1 MNLNRKKLYLASVSL
16 LLGGFSSLQCGAQD
30 LLTVLHQAQKHDSQW
45 AATVHGYH
53 ANRELV
59 TKSSAGIKPTLSLNA
74 QVSQETYESAT
85 DTYESNNYE
94 STRYGASLV
103 QPLIRMEQWYDYK
116 KGKALNRQIKADFKF
131 SRQDFYMR
139 VLTIYLDV
147 LRTEENLRFRLAEKS
162 AIKHQL
168 DQTELRFKANLISNT
183 DVQEAKAAFDISSVQ
198 YIIAQQDLDV
208 ALEVL
213 NTLTGSNSTT
223 VTPLEVE
230 IPIEPPSPKNLK
242 TWRELALNNNPQLRA
257 ARHGQEVAQK
267 EYQAKLSAHLPTL
280 DLVGSYQDSDRYVQT
295 SEGELTSS
303 SIAIKL
309 EVPLYNGGS
318 IGASRRNAK
327 QLFKKAEDEFIFKQR
342 EILQDTNNLYRVV
355 NTDVARVMAQKQSA
369 HSVEAALNATQAGY
383 KAGTRTIVDVL
394 TAQQALFGVKRDY
407 ANARFDYIFDLLQ
420 LKQIAGI
427 LSEKDFVE
435 VNGWLAKGE

>member
-1 MNLNRKKLYLASVSL
+1 MNLNRKKLYLASASFV
-16 LLGGFSSLQCGAQD
+16 LGGFSCLQCGAQD

-45 AATVHGYH
+45 AATVHDYK
-53 ANRELV
+53 ANKELV
-59 TKSSAGIKPTLSLNA
+59 KKSSAGIKPILSLNA
-74 QVSQETYESAT
+74 QIAQETYESST

-103 QPLIRMEQWYDYK
+103 QPLIRLDRWYDHK

-131 SRQDFYMR
+131 NRQDFYMR
-139 VLTIYLDV
+139 VLTIYLEV

-198 YIIAQQDLDV
+198 QLIAQQDLDI

-223 VTPLEVE
+223 VTPLDAEV
-230 IPIEPPSPKNLK
+230 PIELPSPANLK
-242 TWRELALNNNPQLRA
+242 EWRSLALNNNPQLRS
-257 ARHGQEVAQK
+257 ARHGQEVAEK
-267 EYQAKLSAHLPTL
+267 EYQARLSAHFPTL
-280 DLVGSYQDSDRYVQT
+280 DLVGSYQDTDRYVQT
-295 SEGELTSS
+295 SDGELTSS
-303 SIAIKL
+303 SVAIKL
-309 EVPLYNGGS
+309 EVPLYNGGAT
-318 IGASRRNAK
+318 GASRRNAK
-327 QLFKKAEDEFIFKQR
+327 QLYKKAEDEYQFKKR

-369 HSVEAALNATQAGY
+369 LSVEAALNATQAGY

-394 TAQQALFGVKRDY
+394 TAQQALYGVKRDY

-427 LSEKDFVE
+427 LSEKDFME
-435 VNGWLAKGE
+435 INGWLSKSE